1 MPSKKD
7 QKPAARG
14 PLAKVAMSRAG
25 EFVYVEQDA
34 DEGDR
39 ILKIEGI
46 QAIESFEHSDFDKKK
61 FNIYE
66 WELPVKNRG
75 ARRTWRVAVH
85 ALRDG
90 VVIRKTFSFKC
101 GASLKLIKE
110 INQIDRAANKPWA
123 EKKALKERSGVL

>member
-7 QKPAARG
+7 KKPAARG
-14 PLAKVAMSRAG
+14 PLAKVAMSRSG
-25 EFVYVEQDA
+25 EFVYEEQDA

-39 ILKIEGI
+39 ILKIEGN
-46 QAIESFEHSDFDKKK
+46 QAIENFEHPDFDKRK
-61 FNIYE
+61 FNVYE

-110 INQIDRAANKPWA
+110 INQVEQAAIKPCV
-123 EKKALKERSGVL
+123 EKKLQERSGAL